1 MGMEGST
8 GADKGLNRTRE
19 LWLGK
24 GIDESVGIL
33 TRGCSIRKNFQL
45 LKVTVAI

>member
-1 MGMEGST
+1 MGTEGST
-8 GADKGLNRTRE
+8 GADKGLNGSRE

-24 GIDESVGIL
+24 GIDESGGIL